1 MKKLVVGITA
11 PSSIMLMLGQ
21 LRHFK
26 ERGYKTFLLAP
37 DHERTRAFCE
47 KEGCELLP
55 VPIAREISPLQDLKA
70 LAIIIKHLRRV
81 KPDIVNVGTPKMGLL
96 GSLAGKITGVKKRI
110 YTNRGFR
117 FEHENGRKKQILLAM
132 EKIAAGAAHHVLCIS
147 KSVQKVGI
155 ENKVFDYKK
164 SLVINKGS
172 SNGVNLEFFD
182 PKLVTKDETS
192 SLKKELKIE
201 NNFVFGYV
209 GRLIDRKG
217 INELYEAFI
226 KLNSKNPNIKLIFVG
241 PAEEEQISDKDF
253 LNKLE
258 DHPDILFLGRQFNV
272 PIYMSVMDVFVM
284 PAWWEGFGNT
294 LIQAAAMGLP
304 VISSTGTGCRDAV
317 NDGYNGI
324 LVPPKEVDAL
334 MQAMEK
340 LLTDDDQRKE
350 LGENGITWSKHF
362 DSTVIWNGMEVLY
375 ESAN

>member
-1 MKKLVVGITA
+1 
-11 PSSIMLMLGQ
+11 
-21 LRHFK
+21 
-26 ERGYKTFLLAP
+26 
-37 DHERTRAFCE
+37 
-47 KEGCELLP
+47 
-55 VPIAREISPLQDLKA
+55 
-70 LAIIIKHLRRV
+70 
-81 KPDIVNVGTPKMGLL
+81 MGLL